1 LSQAGT
7 PATSPPGQRYS
18 GRSLV
23 DPLRWWYQKNPDVA
37 AIVDRSRSVTYR
49 QLWPWVRGVSRHL
62 LRSGLQPGDRVSV
75 IGANTA
81 EWCVAALGILA
92 AGGVVAPFN
101 VRWVEREIAHAIS
114 DAQPRLIIAD
124 DDTVKSVAKMVADGR
139 HDAEVVPL
147 SVIAAL
153 EDRAALEELAVA
165 GERTAAATPEVI
177 RGGHDLA
184 VLVYTSGST
193 SAPKGVMFTHDGVL
207 AAAYESSLADPA
219 FGASPKYLLCLP
231 LAGCAGIIRGL
242 LINLIPGGTLYLEDG
257 VDPDYVIDLIA
268 RERITILNTQPYIF
282 ERIAESPLFDSADF
296 SSLRLTTVAGATVP
310 PSLLAKYIA
319 HGVLLRQAWGQ
330 TEVAGSC
337 VINAPEF
344 AVTHPEFCGQAAP
357 FTKLRI
363 VRPDGTACDPNE
375 AGEIVVQGPSL
386 TPGYWNDPEAT
397 ATAFV
402 DGWFRSGDIGRLDSD
417 GNLTFVG
424 RKKEIIISGGINIA
438 PAEIEVVLC
447 EVPGVLEA
455 VVMGVPDERF
465 GEAVAAVL
473 HVADGTTL
481 EEVQRTCFERL
492 ADYKVPRRIIV
503 AGQPLPRLPTGKLAR
518 PAVHAEYSAALTRL
532 EPTVYVDRHVI
543 RFVSKSI
550 T

>member
-1 LSQAGT
+1 MSQAGT
-7 PATSPPGQRYS
+7 PATPPPGDRYR
-18 GRSLV
+18 GRSLI
-23 DPLRWWYQKNPDVA
+23 DPIRWWYRKKPDVA
-37 AIVDRSRSVTYR
+37 AIVDRSRSVTYG
-49 QLWPWVRGVSRHL
+49 QLWPWAQGVSRHL
-62 LRSGLQPGDRVSV
+62 LRGGLQPGDRVSV

-92 AGGVVAPFN
+92 AGGVVVPFN
-101 VRWVEREIAHAIS
+101 VRWVEREIMHAIC

-124 DDTVKSVAKMVADGR
+124 DDAVKSVAKMVADGS
-139 HDAEVVPL
+139 HDTEVVPL

-153 EDRAALEELAVA
+153 EDRAVPEDRAAPEERA
-165 GERTAAATPEVI
+165 AAATPADI
-177 RGGHDLA
+177 RGGSDLA

-257 VDPDYVIDLIA
+257 VDPDYVIGLIA

-296 SSLRLTTVAGATVP
+296 SSLRLTTIAGATVP

-319 HGVLLRQAWGQ
+319 RGVLLRQAWGQ

-337 VINAPEF
+337 VINAPEL
-344 AVTHPEFCGQAAP
+344 AVTRPEFCGQAAP
-357 FTKLRI
+357 FTRLRI
-363 VRPDGTACDPNE
+363 VRPDGTTCDPDE
-375 AGEIVVQGPSL
+375 VGEIAVQGPSV

-397 ATAFV
+397 AAAFV
-402 DGWFRSGDIGRLDSD
+402 DGWFRSGDIGRLDSA

-465 GEAVAAVL
+465 GEAVAAVV

-503 AGQPLPRLPTGKLAR
+503 AARPLPRLPTGKLAR
-518 PAVHAEYSAALTRL
+518 PAVHAEYRAALMRL
-532 EPTVYVDRHVI
+532 EPTVYTERRVI
-543 RFVSKSI
+543 RR
-550 T
+550 

>member
-7 PATSPPGQRYS
+7 PATSPPGQRYR
-18 GRSLV
+18 GRSLI

-75 IGANTA
+75 VGANTA

-124 DDTVKSVAKMVADGR
+124 DDTVESVA
-139 HDAEVVPL
+139 E
-147 SVIAAL
+147 
-153 EDRAALEELAVA
+153 
-165 GERTAAATPEVI
+165 ERTAAATPEVI

-363 VRPDGTACDPNE
+363 VRPDGTTCDPNE

-397 ATAFV
+397 AAAFV
-402 DGWFRSGDIGRLDSD
+402 DGWFRSGDIGRLDSG